1 MQEVTLEM
9 TMTIRYQTTS
19 QSLTQVD
26 TVKNIPDDATIV
38 WFDFED
44 ASEEE
49 NNYLT
54 NIILISIT

>member
-26 TVKNIPDDATIV
+26 TVKNIPDDAIIV